1 MQWHKVLA
9 DLVVITQFAEVLDEI
24 VLPWP
29 DNFVSCC
36 TTVQPYIPAVIE
48 SFSLH
53 MICRQNWIQ
62 WHQVLAVKYLPS
74 GAHNN
79 KSWENRF
86 GVSGYGPVDRIKY
99 RSIVYAI
106 CIINLYQMII

>member
-9 DLVVITQFAEVLDEI
+9 DLPSCHYAVIAEVLVEI

-36 TTVQPYIPAVIE
+36 TTVRPYIPAVIE

-53 MICRQNWIQ
+53 MICRQN
-62 WHQVLAVKYLPS
+62 
-74 GAHNN
+74 
-79 KSWENRF
+79 
-86 GVSGYGPVDRIKY
+86 
-99 RSIVYAI
+99 
-106 CIINLYQMII
+106 